1 MTISLSNA
9 GQRFESKFRT
19 FEGMPFNGVLMPVPE
34 GTVSSMDFAVPRHI
48 LRVRKNSLANTGTN
62 IIAPNGQRYVMADH
76 DIAVA
81 DNEVLYR
88 THRVFRLN
96 KLVKWEREATI
107 TDALTGMKKG
117 TGRALLQN
125 LWVMDEIMQREEID
139 LAFRVKE
146 QARKIITGA
155 DVHLNDIVDDMV
167 VRRVDEVFGIKLLE
181 II

>member
-9 GQRFESKFRT
+9 GQRFESIFKT
-19 FEGMPFNGVLMPVPE
+19 EQGMPFNGVLMPVPE

-48 LRVRKNSLANTGTN
+48 FRVRKNSLANTGTN
-62 IIAPNGQRYVMADH
+62 IVAPNGLRYVMADH
-76 DIAVA
+76 DTAIA
-81 DNEVLYR
+81 DNEILYR

-96 KLVKWEREATI
+96 KMVKWEREQSI
-107 TDALTGMKKG
+107 IDPLTQLEKG
-117 TGRALLQN
+117 TGRVLLQN

-139 LAFRVKE
+139 LSFRIKE
-146 QARKIITGA
+146 QARKVITGA
-155 DVHLNDIVDDMV
+155 DVRLNDIVDDMV